1 MAVAEGGDAMTDRP
15 LPWFGAGQ
23 DPGPS
28 FSELLARTMPEAR
41 RDTHGPE
48 AASVGGG
55 HEHVPHGTTI
65 IAIHYAEGVV
75 MAGDR
80 RATSGLQIAGR
91 RMEKL
96 QAADS
101 HSGVAIAGAAG
112 PAMELVRLFQTELE
126 HYEKIE
132 GMPLS
137 LDGKANHLARL
148 IRGNLPAAMQGFVA
162 TLLGRR
168 RYFPQLAKGG
178 QPSHTQLRARAER
191 EAVNSPIQGSA
202 ADIIKLAMIQLP
214 EALRSA
220 KLKASMLLQVHDE
233 LVFEV
238 PTPQLKK
245 TAKVVQAVMQSAYKL
260 KVPLKTDAKAG
271 PNWEQM
277 EPIA

>member
-1 MAVAEGGDAMTDRP
+1 LKKVTPEQRRSAKAVN
-15 LPWFGAGQ
+15 FGLIYGMS
-23 DPGPS
+23 PFG
-28 FSELLARTMPEAR
+28 LT
-41 RDTHGPE
+41 
-48 AASVGGG
+48 
-55 HEHVPHGTTI
+55 
-65 IAIHYAEGVV
+65 
-75 MAGDR
+75 
-80 RATSGLQIAGR
+80 RATDLTLAEAEEFVKVYFERFPGVRAYLDQAR
-91 RMEKL
+91 Q
-96 QAADS
+96 QAAD
-101 HSGVAIAGAAG
+101 
-112 PAMELVRLFQTELE
+112 
-126 HYEKIE
+126 
-132 GMPLS
+132 
-137 LDGKANHLARL
+137 
-148 IRGNLPAAMQGFVA
+148 RGYVE

-277 EPIA
+277 EPIG